1 MRQAANWNMR
11 SELQGHLVRDKKEF
25 LSPPFFFLF
34 SCDTTSSA
42 LWKQMIYCQ
51 DQHIIRKTKRM
62 RLLTHKSAV
71 AFAPGIPQTTTQLIM
86 NVLDFGMDMQE
97 AIEAPRVS
105 LPYETEGIDTPS
117 AVTVNVEGRI
127 HEAVCDGL
135 TSRGH
140 IVELKEDW
148 TMFFG
153 GT

>member
-1 MRQAANWNMR
+1 MR

-25 LSPPFFFLF
+25 LFPPFFFLF

-105 LPYETEGIDTPS
+105 LSTKPKASTPPLLS
-117 AVTVNVEGRI
+117 QSTWRAGFTRRFAMV
-127 HEAVCDGL
+127 
-135 TSRGH
+135 
-140 IVELKEDW
+140 
-148 TMFFG
+148 
-153 GT
+153 

>member
-1 MRQAANWNMR
+1 
-11 SELQGHLVRDKKEF
+11 
-25 LSPPFFFLF
+25 
-34 SCDTTSSA
+34 
-42 LWKQMIYCQ
+42 
-51 DQHIIRKTKRM
+51 M

-71 AFAPGIPQTTTQLIM
+71 AFAPG
-86 NVLDFGMDMQE
+86 
-97 AIEAPRVS
+97 
-105 LPYETEGIDTPS
+105 YETEGIDTPS

>member
-1 MRQAANWNMR
+1 
-11 SELQGHLVRDKKEF
+11 
-25 LSPPFFFLF
+25 
-34 SCDTTSSA
+34 
-42 LWKQMIYCQ
+42 
-51 DQHIIRKTKRM
+51 M

-97 AIEAPRVS
+97 AIEA
-105 LPYETEGIDTPS
+105 YETEGIDTPS